1 MLNTKLRRTSL
12 ILLAVVLMLSV
23 FSMTAF
29 AEETVVAGN
38 DILSAPVDADAEVAE
53 TEQLTDDATDET
65 VEETEPADDA
75 KADAT
80 DDGHDHD
87 HDTETTG
94 EEEEGFG
101 TSDIV
106 SLIILGVVVIAIA
119 VYCIVKREKVGKF
132 FRSLKSEF
140 KKIVWSPRDQVRKNT
155 IVVVVAVVALAIII
169 ALADL
174 VFMKG
179 ITALSVLF

>member
-65 VEETEPADDA
+65 VEETTPADDA

-80 DDGHDHD
+80 DDGHD

-119 VYCIVKREKVGKF
+119 VYCIVKREKV
-132 FRSLKSEF
+132 
-140 KKIVWSPRDQVRKNT
+140 
-155 IVVVVAVVALAIII
+155 
-169 ALADL
+169 
-174 VFMKG
+174 
-179 ITALSVLF
+179 